1 MKCQVCGVADASVHV
16 KEVQNEQVTE
26 LHLCQKCAREK
37 GYHSM
42 LDQSKQ
48 ALASQFVWM
57 AENLF
62 PEADAEMGQIQ
73 CAECGLKYSD
83 LVQTGRLGCPLC
95 YVHLEPQLK
104 QIVRR
109 VHGAV
114 RHIGKAP
121 GREGEVFEH
130 RRHIQKLHEE
140 LARAI
145 EREEYERAAAIRDE
159 LRSLDRHAGEE
170 ESEEA

>member
-1 MKCQVCGVADASVHV
+1 MKCQVCGVADATVHV
-16 KEVQNEQVTE
+16 KEVQNDQVTE
-26 LHLCQKCAREK
+26 VYLCQECAREK

-42 LDQSKQ
+42 LDQSKHS
-48 ALASQFVWM
+48 LASQFVWM

-62 PEADAEMGQIQ
+62 PEASSQMGHVQ
-73 CAECGLKYSD
+73 CADCGVKYGDLLK
-83 LVQTGRLGCPLC
+83 TGRLGCPAC
-95 YVHLEPQLK
+95 YTHLEPQLK

-121 GREGEVFEH
+121 GRDGQLFE
-130 RRHIQKLHEE
+130 RRRRVQRLHEE

-145 EREEYERAAAIRDE
+145 DREEYERAAGIRDE
-159 LRSLDRHAGEE
+159 LRSIESGE
-170 ESEEA
+170 SGEASRS